1 MKSVFDLSKYQ
12 RKDAN
17 SKLLTQIKQAAL
29 NDPTK
34 TIEVKKSWS
43 TVDQNLVELIK
54 IINSFES
61 ELYQVT

>member
-54 IINSFES
+54 IKNCFKS
-61 ELYQVT
+61 EPYQVT